1 VPGTDPEVCVT
12 FSNAALWLA
21 IAIGGAVAVTVALRF
36 VYRTVGA
43 YRIRRAGPR
52 ALRAERHRIW
62 RDPGTVGKLDLA
74 SGPGGR
80 DGAPVPPF
88 RFREEH
94 ATGSQPCVGVI
105 DARGRR
111 WRVKWGPEARSE
123 AFAVR
128 LAWACGYFAEIT
140 YFLPTGTIEGCTELQ
155 RARQCI
161 DERGRFIDARFEL
174 DDPKVRKLFEEH
186 SWSWDDNPFLGT
198 CQLNGLK
205 IVVMLLSNWD
215 TKDRRDVARGS
226 NTAIFEHRRSRWR
239 GGWEARYLLT
249 DWGGS
254 MGRWGANIVT
264 RGRWD
269 PDGFVAQ
276 TPQFVTG
283 VRDGRLSFGY
293 AGQRTAD
300 IAGDIPLEHAA
311 WFGEIA
317 AQLHERQLIDGL
329 IASGANRQE
338 AERFASAL
346 CDRIRQLV
354 DAASGT
360 PALRAIS

>member
-1 VPGTDPEVCVT
+1 VT
-12 FSNAALWLA
+12 FSNVALWLA
-21 IAIGGAVAVTVALRF
+21 IAISGAIVVTVALSIIR
-36 VYRTVGA
+36 RTIGA

-52 ALRAERHRIW
+52 RLRAGHHRIW
-62 RDPGTVGKLDLA
+62 RDPGPVKELDLS
-74 SGPGGR
+74 SGPGGP

-88 RFREEH
+88 RFLEEH
-94 ATGSQPCVGVI
+94 ATGSQPCVGVV

-128 LAWACGYFAEIT
+128 LAWACGYFAEVT
-140 YFLPTGTIEGCTELQ
+140 YFLATGTIEECGDLQ
-155 RARQCI
+155 RARDCV
-161 DERGRFIDARFEL
+161 DERGRFTNARFEL

-198 CQLNGLK
+198 RELNGLK

-239 GGWEARYLLT
+239 SGWEARYLLI

-254 MGRWGANIVT
+254 MGRWGSNIVT

-276 TPQFVTG
+276 TPQFITG
-283 VRDGRLSFGY
+283 VRDGRLAFGY
-293 AGQRTAD
+293 TGQRTAD
-300 IAGDIPLEHAA
+300 IAGDIPLAHAA
-311 WFGEIA
+311 WFGSIA
-317 AQLHERQLIDGL
+317 AQLRERQLVDGL
-329 IASGANRQE
+329 IASGASAQE
-338 AERFASAL
+338 AERFAGAI
-346 CDRIRQLV
+346 CDRIGQLV

-360 PALRAIS
+360 PSLRAIS